1 MKKLVIVFLS
11 SLALFFST
19 NTFAQLTKIGG
30 GIVIA
35 TGGGYLYNELE
46 YFNKSFGI
54 DLRGQFD
61 INKKLKIV
69 PDFQVFLPNIIGLSD
84 GSESKTTLFT
94 FDLNGHYILNPKK
107 DFKFY
112 FLAGIHSGGWSIKD
126 NRTSVIEDEIDV
138 SVFKFDFGANLGAG
152 FQMKI
157 NYRLDFF
164 AEVKYV
170 IAKTNQMIFTPGFI
184 YDI

>member
-1 MKKLVIVFLS
+1 MKKIIIIIIVGSLFS
-11 SLALFFST
+11 SLVS
-19 NTFAQLTKIGG
+19 NAQLTKIGG
-30 GIVIA
+30 GVVIA
-35 TGGGYLYNELE
+35 TGAGYLHNELE

-54 DLRGQFD
+54 DIRGQID

-69 PDFQVFLPNIIGLSD
+69 PDLQVFLPNTFEYQTG
-84 GSESKTTLFT
+84 GESKTTLFT

-112 FLAGIHSGGWSIKD
+112 FLAGFHSGGWNIKD
-126 NRTSVIEDEIDV
+126 EHIDAFDHEINNTA
-138 SVFKFDFGANLGAG
+138 FKFDFGANVGAG

-170 IAKTNQMIFTPGFI
+170 IAKTNQMIFTPGII